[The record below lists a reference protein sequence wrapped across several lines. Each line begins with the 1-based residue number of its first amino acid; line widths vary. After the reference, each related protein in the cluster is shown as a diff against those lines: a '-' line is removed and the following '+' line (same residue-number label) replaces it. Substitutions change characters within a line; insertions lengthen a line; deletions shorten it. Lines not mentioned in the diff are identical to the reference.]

1 MRLLYFINQITN
13 SGGIERIVIDKINY
27 LASLPNYQVYLFF
40 YGTADDV
47 PFYTID
53 DRIKRIPMS
62 ADVKG
67 HSFVKKICGAGKIVS
82 FVRKR
87 INEVK
92 PDVIVNANVWVVSYF
107 LPFICRKIPKVIEL
121 HFSYDG
127 LQIMNKEI
135 YRSNKIKIAVNNGLR
150 RLFYPCY
157 DKCVVLTNDD
167 AKKWNFKNLV
177 VIPNFSNVRK
187 SENVDV
193 KREKIAISVGRL
205 EYQKNHLILLKAWMP
220 IAKKYP
226 EWKLEIWG
234 GGQLKGPLEE
244 FINKM
249 GLQDFV
255 SLKGTTTEIQK
266 QYQRA
271 SFFVLSSRYEGQPL
285 VVIEA
290 MQMGLPCVCF
300 AITGTSDIIENGKN
314 GFLATA
320 NDEKSLTNAIE
331 QMILAMDS
339 FEKFSRNAI
348 ASTLL
353 FEKDNV
359 MNLWIQLFENLKREK
374 NENCN

>member
-1 MRLLYFINQITN
+1 
-13 SGGIERIVIDKINY
+13 
-27 LASLPNYQVYLFF
+27 
-40 YGTADDV
+40 
-47 PFYTID
+47 
-53 DRIKRIPMS
+53 MS

-87 INEVK
+87 INEIK
-92 PDVIVNANVWVVSYF
+92 PDVIINANVWVVSYF

-135 YRSNKIKIAVNNGLR
+135 YRSNKIKIAVNNSLR
-150 RLFYPCY
+150 RFFYPCY
-157 DKCVVLTNDD
+157 DKCIVLTNDD
-167 AKKWNFKNLV
+167 VKKWNFKNLA
-177 VIPNFSNVRK
+177 VIPNFSNVKRCT
-187 SENVDV
+187 NADV
-193 KREKIAISVGRL
+193 RREKIAISVGRL
-205 EYQKNHLILLKAWMP
+205 EYQKNHLILLKAWLP

-234 GGQLKGPLEE
+234 DGQLKGSLEE
-244 FINKM
+244 FINEK

-314 GFLATA
+314 GFLAVA

-331 QMILAMDS
+331 QMIVAMDS
-339 FEKFSRNAI
+339 FEKFSQNAI
-348 ASTLL
+348 SKTVN
-353 FEKDNV
+353 FEKNYV
-359 MNLWIQLFENLKREK
+359 MKLWCTLFDELKENKAR
-374 NENCN
+374 